1 MGRVSFL
8 RRCQISSDIFRT
20 AVEDEIERLL
30 ALLDR
35 LDGDPDAEPD
45 GADEPYLGWST
56 GMGLGDRHDL
66 EANEV
71 AA

>member
-1 MGRVSFL
+1 M
-8 RRCQISSDIFRT
+8 RCVTLLPNLSVEAKGCRSAI
-20 AVEDEIERLL
+20 EDEIERLL

-45 GADEPYLGWST
+45 GTDEPLLGWT
-56 GMGLGDRHDL
+56 LTMAHGNGRDL